1 MTTYGLTSVKRWMNF
16 NLNINNI
23 NNMEIITMGAV
34 FVMGVVLGMY
44 ISSQLEDDIDRRT
57 KK

>member
-1 MTTYGLTSVKRWMNF
+1 
-16 NLNINNI
+16 
-23 NNMEIITMGAV
+23 MEIIIMGVV

-44 ISSQLEDDIDRRT
+44 ISSQIEVNIDRRT

>member
-1 MTTYGLTSVKRWMNF
+1 
-16 NLNINNI
+16 
-23 NNMEIITMGAV
+23 MGVV

-44 ISSQLEDDIDRRT
+44 ISSQIEVNIDRRT